1 MTLNMKITT
10 TFIDDS
16 LLLYPE
22 LTDAQ
27 IRSVQRRL
35 KAGALRLVAK
45 GFASALPESE
55 WPGLVARNRIRVLA
69 AFFPDTVM
77 AARTAFDGGSPC
89 QNTVH
94 LSGTY
99 RRTAQ
104 FPGLEVQVWRGA
116 PPQAG
121 DQPMMGRPLYFPSE
135 ERLLLENL
143 SPSRGPNPRTAGS
156 AQVETRLL
164 AICASRGEGPLAALR
179 ERARALAPVL
189 GLDQECI
196 VLDGL
201 VGSILISRPSVLKT
215 RQGMALAAGV
225 PYDTGR
231 LALFESLAA
240 HLRSNPLPM
249 PFAVAT
255 TAQAKRNFAFLESYF
270 SNFIEGTEFDVQEA
284 RGFVLDGKPIEHRP
298 KDSHDIIGVFEQA
311 LSPTWSTLTMA
322 SGEPALEQL
331 RARHRHQME
340 RRPEVN
346 PGEFK
351 LKVNRAGNTEFAH
364 PDMVR
369 GTLMEGS
376 KLLASVPTGTA
387 RAMLAMFLISEVH
400 PFDDGNGRLAR
411 LVMNAELSAANGCR
425 IIVPT
430 LFREQYLDCFRVLTR
445 EGDPVPFLKAMQYIH
460 DWTSRFDYQD
470 LDEVIDKLAKC
481 HAFERSLVQFKLL
494 LPVQGNADQM
504 PLVR

>member
-1 MTLNMKITT
+1 MKKATPLL
-10 TFIDDS
+10 DAS
-16 LLLYPE
+16 LLLYAE

-27 IRSVQRRL
+27 IRAVQRRL
-35 KAGALRLVAK
+35 KAGELRLVVK

-69 AFFPDTVM
+69 AFFPQTVM
-77 AARTAFDGGSPC
+77 AARTAFDGGNPF
-89 QNTVH
+89 QNTVY

-99 RRTAQ
+99 RRTTQ
-104 FPGLEVQVWRGA
+104 FPGLEVQVWKGA
-116 PPQAG
+116 PPQPG
-121 DQPMMGRPLYFPSE
+121 DQPMMGRDVYFPTE

-143 SPSRGPNPRTAGS
+143 SPSRGPEPRTVGS
-156 AQVETRLL
+156 SQVETRLL
-164 AICASRGEGPLAALR
+164 AICASRGEGSLAALR

-189 GLDQECI
+189 GLGPEFNI
-196 VLDGL
+196 LDSL
-201 VGSILISRPSVLKT
+201 VGSILNSRPSVLTT

-231 LALFESLAA
+231 LALLESLAA
-240 HLRSNPLPM
+240 HLRSSPLPM
-249 PFAVAT
+249 PSTVT
-255 TAQAKRNFAFLESYF
+255 TTVEARRNFAFLESYF

-298 KDSHDIIGVFEQA
+298 KDSHDIIGVFDQA

-322 SGEPALEQL
+322 AGEPVLEQL

-351 LKVNRAGNTEFAH
+351 LKVNRAGNTEFVL

-369 GTLMEGS
+369 GTLIEGS
-376 KLLASVPTGTA
+376 KLSTSVPAGTA
-387 RAMLAMFLISEVH
+387 RAMFAMFLISEVH

-411 LVMNAELSAANGCR
+411 LVMNAELSAVNGCR

-430 LFREQYLDCFRVLTR
+430 LFREQYLDCLRVLTR
-445 EGDPVPFLKAMQYIH
+445 EGNPVPFLKAMQHIH
-460 DWTSRFDYQD
+460 EWTSRFDYQD
-470 LDEVIDKLAKC
+470 LDEVIAKMAQC
-481 HAFERSLVQFKLL
+481 HAFERSLTQFKLL
-494 LPVQGNADQM
+494 TPVHG
-504 PLVR
+504 

>member
-1 MTLNMKITT
+1 MKKTITLL
-10 TFIDDS
+10 DDS

-27 IRSVQRRL
+27 IRTVQRRL
-35 KAGALRLVAK
+35 KAGELRRVAK

-55 WPGLVARNRIRVLA
+55 WPSLVARNRIRVLA
-69 AFFPDTVM
+69 AFFPETVM
-77 AARTAFDGGSPC
+77 AARTAFDGGNPY
-89 QNTVH
+89 QNIVH

-99 RRTAQ
+99 RRTVR
-104 FPGLEVQVWRGA
+104 FPGLEVRVWKGA
-116 PPQAG
+116 PRQAG
-121 DQPMMGRPLYFPSE
+121 DQPMMGRELYFPSE

-143 SPSRGPNPRTAGS
+143 SPSRGPEPRTAGA

-164 AICASRGEGPLAALR
+164 AICSSRGESPLAALR
-179 ERARALAPVL
+179 ERARALAPAL
-189 GLDQECI
+189 GLDQEFI
-196 VLDGL
+196 VLDDL
-201 VGSILISRPSVLKT
+201 VGSILNSRPGVLKT

-240 HLRSNPLPM
+240 HLRSSPLPM
-249 PFAVAT
+249 PSAVAT
-255 TAQAKRNFAFLESYF
+255 TAEAKRNFAFLESYF

-284 RGFVLDGKPIEHRP
+284 RGFVLDGKPIERRP
-298 KDSHDIIGVFEQA
+298 KDSHDIIGVFDQA

-322 SGEPALEQL
+322 AGEPVLEQM

-351 LKVNRAGNTEFAH
+351 LKVNRAGNTEFVH

-369 GTLMEGS
+369 GTLIEGS
-376 KLLASVPTGTA
+376 RLLAGVPAGTA
-387 RAMLAMFLISEVH
+387 RAMFAMFLTSEVH

-411 LVMNAELSAANGCR
+411 LVMNAELSAVNGCR

-430 LFREQYLDCFRVLTR
+430 LFREQYLDCLRVLTR
-445 EGDPVPFLKAMQYIH
+445 EGNPAAFLKAMQYIH

-470 LDEVIDKLAKC
+470 LDEVIARMAEC

-494 LPVQGNADQM
+494 TPVNGRQDST
-504 PLVR
+504 R

>member
-1 MTLNMKITT
+1 MKKATAPL
-10 TFIDDS
+10 DDT
-16 LLLYPE
+16 LLLYAE
-22 LTDAQ
+22 LSAAQ
-27 IRSVQRRL
+27 IRTVQRRL
-35 KAGALRLVAK
+35 KAGDLRLVAK
-45 GFASALPESE
+45 GFASALPDSE

-69 AFFPDTVM
+69 AFFPQAVM
-77 AARTAFDGGSPC
+77 AARTAFDGGSPS

-94 LSGTY
+94 LSGSY
-99 RRTAQ
+99 RHTVQ
-104 FPGLEVQVWRGA
+104 FPGLEVQVWKGA
-116 PPQAG
+116 PRQAA
-121 DQPMMGRPLYFPSE
+121 DQPMMGRDLYFPSE

-143 SPSRGPNPRTAGS
+143 APSRGPEPRTVGS
-156 AQVETRLL
+156 AQVEMRLL

-189 GLDQECI
+189 ALEQEFIALDS
-196 VLDGL
+196 L
-201 VGSILISRPSVLKT
+201 VGSILNSRPSVLKT
-215 RQGMALAAGV
+215 RPGMALAAGL

-240 HLRSNPLPM
+240 HLRAKPLAM
-249 PFAVAT
+249 PAAVAT
-255 TAQAKRNFAFLESYF
+255 TAPAKRNFAFLESYF

-284 RGFVLDGKPIEHRP
+284 RGFVLDGKPIEQRP

-322 SGEPALEQL
+322 AGEPVLAQL

-351 LKVNRAGNTEFAH
+351 LKVNRAGNTEFVH

-369 GTLMEGS
+369 GSLIEGS
-376 KLLASVPTGTA
+376 KLLASVPAGTA
-387 RAMLAMFLISEVH
+387 RAMLAMFLIAEVH

-411 LVMNAELSAANGCR
+411 LVMNAELSAVNACR

-430 LFREQYLDCFRVLTR
+430 LFREQYLDCLRVLTR
-445 EGDPVPFLKAMQYIH
+445 EGDPAPFLKAMQHIH
-460 DWTSRFDYQD
+460 DWTARFDYQD
-470 LDEVIDKLAKC
+470 IDGVIAKMAQC

-494 LPVQGNADQM
+494 TPS
-504 PLVR
+504 

>member
-1 MTLNMKITT
+1 MKKPSISL
-10 TFIDDS
+10 DDS

-27 IRSVQRRL
+27 IRTVQRRL
-35 KAGALRLVAK
+35 KAGELRWVAK

-69 AFFPDTVM
+69 AFFPHAVM
-77 AARTAFDGGSPC
+77 AARTAFDGGNPS

-99 RRTAQ
+99 RRTTQ
-104 FPGLEVQVWRGA
+104 FPGLDVQVWKGA
-116 PPQAG
+116 PRQAG
-121 DQPMMGRPLYFPSE
+121 DLPMMGRELYFPSE

-143 SPSRGPNPRTAGS
+143 SPSRGPEPRTVGA

-164 AICASRGEGPLAALR
+164 AICASRGECPFAALG

-189 GLDQECI
+189 GLDQEFV

-201 VGSILISRPSVLKT
+201 MGSILNSRPSVLKT
-215 RQGMALAAGV
+215 RQGRALAAGA

-249 PFAVAT
+249 PVAVAQST
-255 TAQAKRNFAFLESYF
+255 QAKRNFAFLESYF

-298 KDSHDIIGVFEQA
+298 KDSHDIIGVFDQA
-311 LSPTWSTLTMA
+311 LSPAWSTLTMA
-322 SGEPALEQL
+322 AGEPVLEQM
-331 RARHRHQME
+331 RERHRHLMQQ
-340 RRPEVN
+340 RPEVN

-351 LKVNRAGNTEFAH
+351 FKVNRAGNTEFVH
-364 PDMVR
+364 PDLVR
-369 GTLMEGS
+369 GTLIESS
-376 KLLASVPTGTA
+376 KLLTSVPAGTA
-387 RAMLAMFLISEVH
+387 RAMLAMFLTSEIH

-411 LVMNAELSAANGCR
+411 LVMNAELSAVNGCR

-430 LFREQYLDCFRVLTR
+430 LFREQYLDCLRVLTR
-445 EGDPVPFLKAMQYIH
+445 EGHPDPFLKAMQVIH

-470 LDEVIDKLAKC
+470 LDEAIAKMEQC
-481 HAFERSLVQFKLL
+481 NAFERSPVQFKLL
-494 LPVQGNADQM
+494 TP
-504 PLVR
+504 